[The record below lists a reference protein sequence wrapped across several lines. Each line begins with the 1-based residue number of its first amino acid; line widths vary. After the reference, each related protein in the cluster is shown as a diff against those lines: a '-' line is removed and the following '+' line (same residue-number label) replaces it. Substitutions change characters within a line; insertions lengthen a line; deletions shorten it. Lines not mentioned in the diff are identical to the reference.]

1 MTPHVRGKALYKT
14 SDHTTGGKEESPGSL
29 STTILSET
37 KLRPSYHPPMPSDK
51 DTTSSRDKA
60 GAGDRA
66 PLSAE
71 PGVYRDDGK
80 RQVPLS
86 AEGGVYEHDV
96 ENEPKTGT
104 AGEGGVSITNEGNK
118 SKV

>member
-1 MTPHVRGKALYKT
+1 
-14 SDHTTGGKEESPGSL
+14 
-29 STTILSET
+29 
-37 KLRPSYHPPMPSDK
+37 MPSDT
-51 DTTSSRDKA
+51 DTTTSSRAQGGVARDSDR
-60 GAGDRA
+60 GRRA

-96 ENEPKTGT
+96 ENEPKRGT
-104 AGEGGVSITNEGNK
+104 AGEGGVSITNEGSK
-118 SKV
+118 SKK